1 VIGWYSREIVASGKQ
16 PLAVLF
22 VAFVITFLFIRV
34 SVRMI
39 RAQVRWWPGNVS
51 SGGTHVHH
59 VVFGTVFVMI
69 AGIGGFSSI
78 GDRSPWAEI
87 FAALFGIGAALVL
100 DEFAL
105 ILRLQDVYWTEQGRL
120 SVDAVFLAVAV
131 LGLILTGVA
140 PLGVSDVTATDGHEV
155 AWDYVSAVLVNGALV
170 LLTLL
175 KGKVWTGL
183 LGILV
188 PFLALAGALR
198 LARPASPW
206 ARWRYKPGS
215 HKLQRATRRDSR
227 QRQRWVKLRNR
238 VQDAVAGRPS

>member
-215 HKLQRATRRDSR
+215 HKLQRAARRDSR